1 MHFYKILLVSLLL
14 ISCKDKVEQ
23 PVKTEI
29 KKITKKIPKQTK
41 KEFLLNDDNAIPF
54 FFEYGKKNKENK
66 VRIITSYGNIDIE
79 FVRARSESYNSE
91 SRKPLLSTL
100 NIICWAISFDF
111 LSILDCVWLS
121 FFDFSVSFLTS
132 LINTDSASAM
142 RLSVSLG
149 IFLSGEASFED
160 IIFNNRFLKFQNS
173 VKKLCLKKMLKHLIW
188 QRQLRNQD
196 RIELKEVN

>member
-41 KEFLLNDDNAIPF
+41 KEFVLNDDNAIPF

-79 FVRARSESYNSE
+79 LF
-91 SRKPLLSTL
+91 
-100 NIICWAISFDF
+100 
-111 LSILDCVWLS
+111 
-121 FFDFSVSFLTS
+121 
-132 LINTDSASAM
+132 INTPYHRANFIY
-142 RLSVSLG
+142 LTKNKYFEG
-149 IFLSGEASFED
+149 NIF
-160 IIFNNRFLKFQNS
+160 
-173 VKKLCLKKMLKHLIW
+173 
-188 QRQLRNQD
+188 
-196 RIELKEVN
+196 IEL